1 MKRLLGLALALYLP
15 HLLDEALTGM
25 HDDPLIVA
33 AYAPLTHLGPRHA
46 AYLVFQVTLALGL
59 GATFLFACGGR
70 ARLAVMGV
78 LGLALLAEAHH
89 AVRALGTLSYD
100 SGLVTSLPLP
110 FLGALVVHHVIAARR
125 ILACSTTSSSPWA
138 SAASSS
144 GSRPSSP
151 RGRARAS
158 SASPGSTTPRPRA

>member
-33 AYAPLTHLGPRHA
+33 AYARLAHLGARHA

-59 GATFLFACGGR
+59 GATFLFARGGR
-70 ARLAVMGV
+70 ARLTVMGV

-89 AVRALGTLSYD
+89 AVRALSTLSYD
-100 SGLVTSLPLP
+100 SGLCTSLPLP
-110 FLGALVVHHVIAARR
+110 FLGALVVHRVIAARR
-125 ILACSTTSSSPWA
+125 IIACSTT
-138 SAASSS
+138 
-144 GSRPSSP
+144 
-151 RGRARAS
+151 
-158 SASPGSTTPRPRA
+158 